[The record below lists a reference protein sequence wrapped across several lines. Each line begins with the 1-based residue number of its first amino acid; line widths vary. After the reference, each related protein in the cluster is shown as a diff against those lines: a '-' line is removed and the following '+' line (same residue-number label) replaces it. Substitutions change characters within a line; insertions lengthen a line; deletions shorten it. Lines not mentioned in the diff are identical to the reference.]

1 MRAGELN
8 PWWRWGAVLTTPL
21 VRALFRVR
29 IEGLEH
35 VPSSGPA
42 ILAFNHVSAL
52 DGPVLAIEV
61 ATRHRRECRFLVAA
75 EFFERPLIGAILR
88 RFDQIPIRRGI
99 GDDAALEDAIAT
111 VRRGALAAIAPEGT
125 VNVDGAV
132 AIQRIR
138 RGVARIAVPTGSP
151 IVPVGIWG
159 TQRRWPR
166 SGVTPRSPWRPVLAL
181 SFGPPL
187 LAPGDGPHDDG
198 SDAVID
204 DVTSQLTDRLSAQAA
219 RARTLAS
226 GDPAG

>member
-1 MRAGELN
+1 MHAGELN
-8 PWWRWGAVLTTPL
+8 AWWRWGAIVTGPL

-29 IEGLEH
+29 VEGLEH

-61 ATRHRRECRFLVAA
+61 ASRHRRASRFLVAA
-75 EFFERPLIGAILR
+75 EFFQRRVIGAILR
-88 RFDQIPIRRGI
+88 RFEQIPIRRGQ
-99 GDDAALEDAIAT
+99 GDDGALDQAIAT

-125 VNVDGAV
+125 VNADGTDDL
-132 AIQRIR
+132 QRIR
-138 RGVARIAVPTGSP
+138 RGVARIAMATGSP

-166 SGVTPRSPWRPVLAL
+166 SGLALRAPWRPALAL

-187 LAPGDGPHDDG
+187 LPVGDPGD
-198 SDAVID
+198 DAVD
-204 DVTSQLTDRLSAQAA
+204 DVTGQLRERLTTQVDRARALAA
-219 RARTLAS
+219 R
-226 GDPAG
+226 

>member
-1 MRAGELN
+1 M
-8 PWWRWGAVLTTPL
+8 LTTPL

-29 IEGLEH
+29 LEGLEH
-35 VPSSGPA
+35 VPASGPA

-61 ATRHRRECRFLVAA
+61 AARHRRESRFLVAA

-88 RFDQIPIRRGI
+88 RFDQIPVRRGI
-99 GDDAALEDAIAT
+99 GDEAALDDAIAT

-125 VNVDGAV
+125 VNADGAI
-132 AIQRIR
+132 ALQRIK
-138 RGVARIAVPTGSP
+138 RGIARIAVPTGSP

-166 SGVTPRSPWRPVLAL
+166 SGLTFRSPWRPVLAL

-187 LAPGDGPHDDG
+187 LAPGDGPHGGDDV
-198 SDAVID
+198 VID
-204 DVTSQLTDRLSAQAA
+204 DVTAQLAERLGAQAA
-219 RARTLAS
+219 KARALANGGAAS
-226 GDPAG
+226 RG

>member
-8 PWWRWGAVLTTPL
+8 PWWRWGVVVTAPL
-21 VRALFRVR
+21 VRTLFRVR

-61 ATRHRRECRFLVAA
+61 ASRHRRESRFLVAA
-75 EFFERPLIGAILR
+75 EFFQRRLIGAILR
-88 RFDQIPIRRGI
+88 RFEQIPIHRGHA
-99 GDDAALEDAIAT
+99 DDGALDEAIAT
-111 VRRGALAAIAPEGT
+111 VRRGALAAIAPEGS
-125 VNVDGAV
+125 VNADGAV
-132 AIQRIR
+132 DLQRIR

-166 SGVTPRSPWRPVLAL
+166 SGLTLRGPWRPAVAL
-181 SFGPPL
+181 TFGPPL
-187 LAPGDGPHDDG
+187 LPAGDEGAG
-198 SDAVID
+198 AID
-204 DVTSQLTDRLSAQAA
+204 DVTARLGERLSDQVSKA
-219 RARTLAS
+219 RALAGGS
-226 GDPAG
+226 